1 MPRVYRKVRS
11 IYRMEL
17 RRYSTTIWFGHKRWD
32 YGHNY
37 SVRPILRNRIL
48 YGWEVIHR
56 VTNKVVNTFFTH
68 IYPLPVTSPWRYFN
82 HE

>member
-32 YGHNY
+32 YDHNY
-37 SVRPILRNRIL
+37 SLRPIYRDRKFC
-48 YGWEVIHR
+48 GWEVIHR
-56 VTNKVVNTFFTH
+56 PTNKVVNTFSTQIF
-68 IYPLPVTSPWRYFN
+68 PLPVKSPWRYLN
-82 HE
+82 NG